1 MLWEVMLYDLISV
14 TSQKTKILY
23 YTPVKISNS
32 SIKLGRRQV
41 AQVYTLLEV
50 MVYVYSFYYYYF
62 VLYVCHIVS
71 STLNCLVFR
80 NEHDGGL

>member
-1 MLWEVMLYDLISV
+1 MLWEAMLHDLVSV

-23 YTPVKISNS
+23 YTSVKISNS
-32 SIKLGRRQV
+32 SIKLGRGQV

-50 MVYVYSFYYYYF
+50 MVYVYSFYYYF

-80 NEHDGGL
+80 NKHDGGL